1 VSVTQNLTYS
11 VIQVVHN
18 AGAVAAVGGSF
29 AAIKLRAVE
38 TRQRLAW
45 LTLAGWGAQAASG
58 AVFGAVSYY
67 FYHQFP
73 DISGVA
79 EIALGI
85 KMACAAAGFTLMVAY
100 LFFSSGWSLPNMNRT
115 WVATHALA
123 ATALTAAAVLRWF
136 A

>member
-1 VSVTQNLTYS
+1 VSVAQNLAYS

-18 AGAVAAVGGSF
+18 AGAVAVVGGSF
-29 AAIKLRAVE
+29 AALKLRAVE
-38 TRQRLAW
+38 TRQKLAW

-85 KMACAAAGFTLMVAY
+85 KIACAASGFTLMTAY
-100 LFFSSGWSLPNMNRT
+100 LFWGSKWALKRMNLA
-115 WVATHALA
+115 WGVTHALA